1 MTNNR
6 SRRMEP
12 VVQVAHERQQ
22 SAARRLG
29 DRQRA
34 LDSHLHRLEELESFQ
49 QEYLRRFDADTG
61 GGMSAISIRDYR
73 LFLSRINEA
82 IEQQT
87 HMIEIARKELEAS
100 RHQWMQTK
108 IKSDAINKAVDRF
121 RKEEQDIRERREQ
134 HENDERCQ
142 QLFLRKKNI
151 IS

>member
-1 MTNNR
+1 MNNNR

-34 LDSHLHRLEELESFQ
+34 LDNHLHRLEELESFQ
-49 QEYLRRFDADTG
+49 QEYLRRFDADVG
-61 GGMSAISIRDYR
+61 GGMSGIGIRDYR

-82 IEQQT
+82 IEQQAQ
-87 HMIEIARKELEAS
+87 MIELARKEVEAS

-121 RKEEQDIRERREQ
+121 RKEEYQVSERREQ
-134 HENDERCQ
+134 YENDERCQ
-142 QLFLRKKNI
+142 QLFLRKNNI